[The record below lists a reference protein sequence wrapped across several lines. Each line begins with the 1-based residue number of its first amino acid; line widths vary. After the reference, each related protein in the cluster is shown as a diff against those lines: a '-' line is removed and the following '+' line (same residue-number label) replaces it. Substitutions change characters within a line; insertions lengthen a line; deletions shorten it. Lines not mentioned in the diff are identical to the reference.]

1 MHAKTVVVDGEL
13 FLVGSIN
20 FDPRSFALNAEF
32 GVVIVSRDLAADRM
46 RSFEK
51 DLERATRVTP
61 EAIASFGT
69 ANRAL
74 DSLCYWARAQL

>member
-1 MHAKTVVVDGEL
+1 MPIKFEP
-13 FLVGSIN
+13 SW
-20 FDPRSFALNAEF
+20 FAHKAEF
-32 GVVIVSRDLAADRM
+32 GVVIVSCDVAADRM

-61 EAIASFGT
+61 ESIASFGI

-74 DSLCYWARAQL
+74 DALCYWARAQL